1 MKGFKEMRKLM
12 EFLGID
18 PHKTGMLGDGIG
30 KDVMIQ

>member
-1 MKGFKEMRKLM
+1 MRKLM